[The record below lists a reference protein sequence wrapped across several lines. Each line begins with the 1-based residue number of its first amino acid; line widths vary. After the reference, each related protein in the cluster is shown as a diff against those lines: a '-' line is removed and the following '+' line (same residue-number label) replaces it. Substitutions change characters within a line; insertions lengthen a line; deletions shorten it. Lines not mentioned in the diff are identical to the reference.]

1 MREYPAVFDFREK
14 ACPDATA
21 RLPGAPAASQPPCSI
36 MNRFLARVACLSA
49 LAAVSGRTP
58 PGPLDCASLPVPSRS
73 WGAHRTPGRSRPG
86 CDPVSVPNDRGVSLR
101 RLVTALMVLVLAGS
115 VLTTRA
121 DSRLPQSG
129 PAQGEWRFRVY
140 LDDKEIGSHDFFLEQ
155 QGALRVL
162 RSAADFEYRLLFVKL
177 YEYQHVNRETWQGDC
192 LSSIESS
199 TDANGKPYAVLGQ
212 RADGAFIVESDEGE
226 ALLPSCVMSFAYW
239 NPEFLKQTH
248 LLNSQNGEYLEVDVS
263 APVTEELRVRGELHR
278 AIRYRLT
285 AGDLELELW
294 YSEDQKWL
302 GLSSETEG
310 GRTLRYEL
318 M

>member
-1 MREYPAVFDFREK
+1 MPVSQAVEGLIRSV
-14 ACPDATA
+14 
-21 RLPGAPAASQPPCSI
+21 L
-36 MNRFLARVACLSA
+36 NRFLARVSCLPA

-58 PGPLDCASLPVPSRS
+58 PGPPDRACRPIPSRS
-73 WGAHRTPGRSRPG
+73 W
-86 CDPVSVPNDRGVSLR
+86 SVPRLPEMSVPGSGACTASNCSEVSSN
-101 RLVTALMVLVLAGS
+101 RLILVMIGCLLAGLA
-115 VLTTRA
+115 LTTRA
-121 DSRLPQSG
+121 DSSFPQSG

-212 RADGAFIVESDEGE
+212 RAEGAFIVESDEGE